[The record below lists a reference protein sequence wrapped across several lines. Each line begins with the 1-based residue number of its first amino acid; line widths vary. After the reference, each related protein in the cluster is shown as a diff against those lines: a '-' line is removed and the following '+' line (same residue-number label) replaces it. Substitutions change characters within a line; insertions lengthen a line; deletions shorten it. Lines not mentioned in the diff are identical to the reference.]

1 MALSLGSKLRSA
13 ASSSNLWRCSD
24 SVLAFGYWDKI
35 SEAVNL
41 RRGKLDEFDSGTVW
55 EIFVYGWLCSLAVVK
70 LWSREGWWGY
80 AIHRNQERIKER
92 RSGGSPCDLILS
104 SRLYFI
110 KVPTT
115 PNGTKLSTHGF
126 WGEGAFQAQ
135 TLECSIPWDLDW
147 IIWSSQSTLLFWLQ
161 PLGISTS
168 TLTSQ
173 SWGYRK
179 ARLFID
185 RDSDIV
191 ISEITC
197 T

>member
-1 MALSLGSKLRSA
+1 MALSLESKLRSA
-13 ASSSNLWRCSD
+13 ASSSNLWWCSD

-41 RRGKLDEFDSGTVW
+41 RRGKFDEFDSGTVW
-55 EIFVYGWLCSLAVVK
+55 EAFVYGWLCLLAVAK
-70 LWSREGWWGY
+70 LWSREGLWGY
-80 AIHRNQERIKER
+80 AIHRSQERIKER

-104 SRLYFI
+104 SRLYLI

-115 PNGTKLSTHGF
+115 PNSTKPSTHEF
-126 WGEGAFQAQ
+126 WGAFQAQ
-135 TLECSIPWDLDW
+135 TLEYSIPWDLDW
-147 IIWSSQSTLLFWLQ
+147 IIWSSQSILLFWLQ
-161 PLGISTS
+161 PLDISTS

-173 SWGYRK
+173 RWGYRK

-191 ISEITC
+191 ITGITC